1 MEVAPKLD
9 NEEQRIKALNSYN
22 ILDSLPEKEFD
33 DITQLASFICDTP
46 IALISLVDNDRQWFK
61 SKTGLDASETSRD
74 SAFCA
79 HAILEPE
86 NAFIVENTETDN
98 RFIDNPLVTAEPN
111 IKFYAGCPLNTPSG
125 YSLGT
130 LCVID
135 SIARKITVRQQE
147 ALKILA
153 DSVVNLLEL
162 RKAKEKQKQLI
173 NKLYNSNKELEQFA
187 YVASHDLQEPLR
199 VISSYVQLLSKRY
212 KGNLDSNADKF
223 INYTVEGCNRMQS
236 LIEGLLKF
244 SRVETNK
251 NEMNWHCSSKILT
264 KVMNDLQIRIK
275 ESNAKVTWGKLPF
288 LYVDASQ
295 MGIVFQNLIKNGIKY
310 NKNDCPEI
318 TIHSEKAD
326 DMWIFKV
333 KDNGI
338 GIEEK
343 HQDKIFKIFK
353 RLHSFSEYTG
363 TGIGLSICKKI
374 IERHEGEISIES
386 KPNEGSTFVFTLP
399 ARERDK
405 RMSLQ
410 KQAA

>member
-1 MEVAPKLD
+1 MEIAPKPK
-9 NEEQRIKALNSYN
+9 NEKQRIEALNSYN
-22 ILDSLPEKEFD
+22 ILDSLPEKEYD

-61 SKTGLDASETSRD
+61 SKTGLEVTETSRD
-74 SAFCA
+74 LAFCA
-79 HAILEPE
+79 HAILEPDKILIVD
-86 NAFIVENTETDN
+86 NADTDE
-98 RFIDNPLVTAEPN
+98 RFIDNPLVTAAPN
-111 IKFYAGCPLNTPSG
+111 VKFYAGCPLNTPSG
-125 YSLGT
+125 HSLGT

-135 SIARKITVRQQE
+135 TIARNITSRQEE

-153 DSVVNLLEL
+153 DNVVNLLEL

-212 KGNLDSNADKF
+212 KGNLDSSADKF
-223 INYTVEGCNRMQS
+223 IDYTVDGCNRMQA

-251 NEMNWHCSSKILT
+251 NEMKWHCSNKILT
-264 KVMNDLQIRIK
+264 DVMKDLQIRVM
-275 ESNAKVTWGKLPF
+275 ESNAKVTWGELPF

-295 MGIVFQNLIKNGIKY
+295 MNIVFQNLIKNGIKY
-310 NKNDCPEI
+310 NKNDSPEI
-318 TIHSEKAD
+318 TIHAEKED

-333 KDNGI
+333 RDNGI
-338 GIEEK
+338 GVEEK
-343 HQDKIFKIFK
+343 FHDSIFKIFK

-386 KPNEGSTFVFTLP
+386 KPNEGSTFLFTLP

-405 RMSLQ
+405 QMNSQ

>member
-1 MEVAPKLD
+1 MEIAPKPK
-9 NEEQRIKALNSYN
+9 NEKQRIEALNSYN
-22 ILDSLPEKEFD
+22 ILDSLPEKEYD

-61 SKTGLDASETSRD
+61 SKTGLEVTETSRD
-74 SAFCA
+74 LAFCA
-79 HAILEPE
+79 HAILEPDKILIVD
-86 NAFIVENTETDN
+86 NADTDE
-98 RFIDNPLVTAEPN
+98 RFIDNPLVTAAPN
-111 IKFYAGCPLNTPSG
+111 VKFYAGCPLNTPSG
-125 YSLGT
+125 HSLGT

-135 SIARKITVRQQE
+135 TIARKITSRQE
-147 ALKILA
+147 KTLKILA
-153 DSVVNLLEL
+153 DNIVNLLEL

-173 NKLYNSNKELEQFA
+173 GKLYSSNKELEQFA

-212 KGNLDSNADKF
+212 KGKLDSNADKY
-223 INYTVEGCNRMQS
+223 IDYTVDGCSRMQA

-244 SRVETNK
+244 SRIETNK
-251 NEMNWHCSSKILT
+251 NEMKWHCSHKILT
-264 KVMNDLQIRIK
+264 GVMQDLQIRAT
-275 ESNAKVTWGKLPF
+275 ERNAKVTWDELPF

-295 MGIVFQNLIKNGIKY
+295 MSIVFQNLIKNGIKY
-310 NKNDCPEI
+310 NKNDSPEI
-318 TIHSEKAD
+318 KIHAEKAN
-326 DMWIFKV
+326 DMWVFKV
-333 KDNGI
+333 RDNGI
-338 GIEEK
+338 GVDEK
-343 HQDKIFKIFK
+343 FHDSIFKIFK

-399 ARERDK
+399 AREIYEQIN
-405 RMSLQ
+405 SQ

>member
-1 MEVAPKLD
+1 MEIAPKPD
-9 NEEQRIKALNSYN
+9 NEKQRIEALNSYN
-22 ILDSLPEKEFD
+22 ILDTLPEKEYD

-61 SKTGLDASETSRD
+61 SKTGLEATETSRD
-74 SAFCA
+74 LAFCA

-86 NAFIVENTETDN
+86 KSLIVDNADTDE
-98 RFIDNPLVTAEPN
+98 RFIDNPLVTAAPN
-111 IKFYAGCPLNTPSG
+111 VKFYAGCPLNTPSG
-125 YSLGT
+125 KSLGT

-135 SIARKITVRQQE
+135 SIARKITSRQEE

-153 DSVVNLLEL
+153 DNVVNLLEL

-173 NKLYNSNKELEQFA
+173 DKLYNSNKELEQFA

-212 KGNLDSNADKF
+212 KGKLDSSADKF
-223 INYTVEGCNRMQS
+223 IDYTVDGCSRMEA

-244 SRVETNK
+244 SRIETNK
-251 NEMNWHCSSKILT
+251 NEMKWHCSHKILT
-264 KVMNDLQIRIK
+264 EVVKDLKIRVM
-275 ESNAKVTWGKLPF
+275 ESNAKVTWGELPF
-288 LYVDASQ
+288 LYVDMLQ
-295 MGIVFQNLIKNGIKY
+295 MSMVFQNLIKNGIKY
-310 NKNDCPEI
+310 NKNDSPEI
-318 TIHSEKAD
+318 TIHAEKAD
-326 DMWIFKV
+326 DMWIFKIR
-333 KDNGI
+333 DNGI
-338 GIEEK
+338 GVEEK
-343 HQDKIFKIFK
+343 FHDSIFKIFK

-405 RMSLQ
+405 QINSQ